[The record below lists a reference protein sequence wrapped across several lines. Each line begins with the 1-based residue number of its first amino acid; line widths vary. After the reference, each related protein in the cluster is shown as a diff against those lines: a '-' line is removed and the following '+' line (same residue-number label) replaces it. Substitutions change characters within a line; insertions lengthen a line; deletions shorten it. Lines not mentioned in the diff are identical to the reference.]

1 MIVQNKQGLCDL
13 IVLVRE
19 DLLSLR
25 EGGGQESSSP
35 VCGSSEETEHNFCIL
50 TTSTTFS

>member
-19 DLLSLR
+19 DFLSLR

-35 VCGSSEETEHNFCIL
+35 VCDQVKRLNTIFV
-50 TTSTTFS
+50 F